1 MKLAKNKTSIAI
13 AVCIFCIVGLWLYFF
28 SSQPADTQPGQT
40 QKAVMTVEVE
50 HPQQQTLPQTI
61 TANGNI
67 AAWHEAVIGSESQ
80 GLRLSEVRV
89 NVGDQV
95 NKGQVLATFAP
106 ELVQAELAQAEA
118 SLAEAQAAAAEAMIN
133 ANRARKLDNTGALS
147 ASQVDQYL
155 AAEKTTQARVEA
167 GRAQVQ
173 LHRLRLSH
181 TQVKAPDDGVISART
196 ATVGSVVN
204 AGTELFRLIRQG
216 RLEWR
221 AELTATEIPHIQP
234 DMVVQITAASGT
246 VVTGKVRITAPSV
259 NEQTRNALVY
269 VDILPTPE
277 QQEGVKAGMFAR
289 GAFALGGTPALT
301 VSQSAVVMRDGFK
314 YLYAVGDDLHVIQLK
329 IQTGRLYQD
338 RFEILEGLPA
348 DARVVTRGA
357 SFLNHGDLV
366 RIAETVPHIAPTMVP
381 TTVPTAPPT
390 TAPTPIPDKVSDT
403 ATGEKSGQESGQ

>member
-1 MKLAKNKTSIAI
+1 
-13 AVCIFCIVGLWLYFF
+13 
-28 SSQPADTQPGQT
+28 
-40 QKAVMTVEVE
+40 MTVEVE
-50 HPQQQTLPQTI
+50 TPKQQTLPKTI

-89 NVGDQV
+89 NVGDPV
-95 NKGQVLATFAP
+95 NKGQILAIFAP
-106 ELVQAELAQAEA
+106 ELIQAELAQAEA
-118 SLAEAQAAAAEAMIN
+118 SLSEAQAAAAEAAIN

-147 ASQVDQYL
+147 ASQIDQYL

-173 LHRLRLSH
+173 LSRLRLAH
-181 TQVKAPDDGVISART
+181 TQVRAPDDGVISARA

-221 AELTATEIPHIQP
+221 AELTATEIAHVLPG
-234 DMVVQITAASGT
+234 MMVQITAASGT

-269 VDILPTPE
+269 VDLLPTPE
-277 QQEGVKAGMFAR
+277 QKAGAKAGMFAR
-289 GAFALGGTPALT
+289 GRFELGGTPAMT

-314 YLYAVGDDLHVIQLK
+314 YLYVVGDDLHVAQLK

-338 RFEILEGLPA
+338 RFEVLEGLPP

-366 RIAETVPHIAPTMVP
+366 RIAEATPPPAPAA
-381 TTVPTAPPT
+381 APERPP
-390 TAPTPIPDKVSDT
+390 APNPDKVSET
-403 ATGEKSGQESGQ
+403 ATGEKISEKSGQETK